1 MGKCGVMWGKMF
13 IFANEFNIISVH
25 MRFLGKTEARIDVK
39 GRLFLPANFR
49 KEFQGSHAEKLVLR
63 KDVFNDC
70 IVIYPEAVWNKQM
83 ESLRKRLNRWNKTH
97 QQVFRQFIS
106 EAESVQLDAS
116 GRLLLP
122 RRCIEAAGIELDV
135 EFIGMG
141 DTIEIWA
148 KQNTTEPFMEAASFG
163 KAIESLM
170 GDDISDFALGDQKQ
184 PEEEIGK

>member
-1 MGKCGVMWGKMF
+1 MWGKMF

-106 EAESVQLDAS
+106 EAESV
-116 GRLLLP
+116 
-122 RRCIEAAGIELDV
+122 
-135 EFIGMG
+135 
-141 DTIEIWA
+141 
-148 KQNTTEPFMEAASFG
+148 
-163 KAIESLM
+163 
-170 GDDISDFALGDQKQ
+170 
-184 PEEEIGK
+184 